1 MVERQVESYI
11 RYAHGEKKEGANVEA
26 SRVDFEKWIRPV
38 KEAFSRLR
46 MPELKTPVAKAVY
59 VAGVTTVFTFLGC
72 WAVLAYQDAPAP
84 SARAMGD
91 EAFAIKA
98 AQGGIAEV
106 KLGEL
111 AQEKAQN
118 EAVRKFGQRMAEEHT
133 KSNHR
138 LKEAALKEKIS
149 LPKEMGKKD
158 QATYDALAK
167 LSGAEFDKAYVRDM
181 VQDHQDDIAEFG
193 TEARTGQREEIKTF
207 AAETLPT
214 LKEHLKAAKDMRVAI
229 MKPAVTSD
237 SKTPSKATAKQSGKR

>member
-1 MVERQVESYI
+1 VREI
-11 RYAHGEKKEGANVEA
+11 
-26 SRVDFEKWIRPV
+26 
-38 KEAFSRLR
+38 FSRFHL
-46 MPELKTPVAKAVY
+46 PQLKTLAAKAVY
-59 VAGVTTVFTFLGC
+59 VAAVATIFTFLGC
-72 WAVLAYQDAPAP
+72 WAVLAYQDAPALTVR
-84 SARAMGD
+84 SMGD
-91 EAFAIKA
+91 QKFAIKA

-118 EAVRKFGQRMAEEHT
+118 EAVRKFGQRMVEEHT
-133 KSNHR
+133 KANHR

-149 LPKEMGKKD
+149 LPKEMDKKD

-167 LSGAEFDKAYVRDM
+167 LSGAEFDNAYVRDM

-214 LKEHLKAAKDMRVAI
+214 LKEHLKAAKDMRVAL

-237 SKTPSKATAKQSGKR
+237 SKSPKKATAKQSGNR

>member
-1 MVERQVESYI
+1 MEI
-11 RYAHGEKKEGANVEA
+11 
-26 SRVDFEKWIRPV
+26 SRGDFEKWIRPV
-38 KEAFSRLR
+38 KEAFSRLHI
-46 MPELKTPVAKAVY
+46 PELKTPVAKAVY
-59 VAGVTTVFTFLGC
+59 VAAVTTIFTFLGC
-72 WAVLAYQDAPAP
+72 WAVLAYPDAPA
-84 SARAMGD
+84 SSSRAMGD
-91 EAFAIKA
+91 AKFAIKA

-111 AQEKAQN
+111 AQDKAQN
-118 EAVRKFGQRMAEEHT
+118 EAVREFGQRMVEEHN
-133 KSNHR
+133 KANHR

-149 LPKEMGKKD
+149 LPKEMDKKD

-167 LSGAEFDKAYVRDM
+167 LSGAEFDKAYVRDV

-214 LKEHLKAAKDMRVAI
+214 LKEHLKAAKDMRVAL

-237 SKTPSKATAKQSGKR
+237 SKSPKKATAKQSGNR

>member
-1 MVERQVESYI
+1 MEI
-11 RYAHGEKKEGANVEA
+11 
-26 SRVDFEKWIRPV
+26 SRGDFGKWIRPV
-38 KEAFSRLR
+38 EEAFSRLHI
-46 MPELKTPVAKAVY
+46 PELKTPVAKAVY
-59 VAGVTTVFTFLGC
+59 VAAVTTIFTFLGC
-72 WAVLAYQDAPAP
+72 WAVLAYPDAPAS

-91 EAFAIKA
+91 AKFAIKA

-111 AQEKAQN
+111 AQDKAQN
-118 EAVRKFGQRMAEEHT
+118 EAVREFGQRMVEEHN
-133 KSNHR
+133 KANHR

-149 LPKEMGKKD
+149 LPKEMDKKD

-167 LSGAEFDKAYVRDM
+167 LSGAEFDKAYVRDV

-214 LKEHLKAAKDMRVAI
+214 LKEHLKAAKDMRVAL

-237 SKTPSKATAKQSGKR
+237 SKSPKKATAKQSGNR

>member
-1 MVERQVESYI
+1 MEV
-11 RYAHGEKKEGANVEA
+11 
-26 SRVDFEKWIRPV
+26 SRVDFKKWMRQVREI
-38 KEAFSRLR
+38 FSRFHL
-46 MPELKTPVAKAVY
+46 PQLKTPAAKAVY
-59 VAGVTTVFTFLGC
+59 VAAVATIFTFLGC

-84 SARAMGD
+84 TVRSMGD
-91 EAFAIKA
+91 EKFAIEA

-118 EAVRKFGQRMAEEHT
+118 EAVRKFGQRMVEEHT
-133 KSNHR
+133 KANHR

-149 LPKEMGKKD
+149 LPKEMDKKD
-158 QATYDALAK
+158 QATYHALAK

-237 SKTPSKATAKQSGKR
+237 SKTPNKATAKQSGTR